1 MTKRAKYK
9 TIAIPVAF
17 GVLIFL
23 VLGLMIWWEPI
34 AIKYHK
40 QRVKALLN
48 KKPKYDPD
56 SGLSYFDGDWI
67 RALEK
72 HRDKLVKL
80 GHLQRK
86 EFALNSIKTPS
97 LRFRRLWEEL
107 GTIFPNNPYT
117 TGLGYESN
125 SPTTIIV
132 YDERSQLSDWEN
144 IISAHDA
151 LSTNIINVSKQI
163 YPQNLLA
170 FVGHWANDEREVCYI
185 ISKDTEGN
193 VRIETPPNE
202 AWQTVFRNV
211 RFEDKRIMFD
221 EFNYIDPNEDY
232 KTIINPYADDP
243 LSGVRCETVFELNPK
258 DSNELFETMSM
269 VSKHGIF
276 ADPNKG
282 ILRRLK

>member
-1 MTKRAKYK
+1 MTKGEKYK
-9 TIAIPVAF
+9 RLAAF
-17 GVLIFL
+17 IILIVSLCFGSCL
-23 VLGLMIWWEPI
+23 FIYRKPI
-34 AIKYHK
+34 AIKYHN

-48 KKPKYDPD
+48 KKPKYDPS
-56 SGLSYFDGDWI
+56 SGLSYFDEDWV

-117 TGLGYESN
+117 TGLGYKSN
-125 SPTTIIV
+125 NPATIIV
-132 YDERSQLSDWEN
+132 YDERSQLSKWES

-151 LSTNIINVSKQI
+151 PSTNIVKVGKQI
-163 YPQNLLA
+163 DSQDLLA
-170 FVGHWANDEREVCYI
+170 FVGHWAYDEGEICYI
-185 ISKDTEGN
+185 ISKDKEGN
-193 VRIETPPNE
+193 IRIETPTNE
-202 AWQTVFRNV
+202 AWRIVLRSV
-211 RFEDKRIMFD
+211 RFENKRIMFD
-221 EFNYIDPNEDY
+221 EFYYTDPNEDY
-232 KTIINPYADDP
+232 KSIIDP
-243 LSGVRCETVFELNPK
+243 SGEHPFSGVRSETVFEINPK
-258 DSNELFETMSM
+258 DSNELLETTSM
-269 VSKHGIF
+269 VSKYGIF

>member
-1 MTKRAKYK
+1 MTKRTTYK
-9 TIAIPVAF
+9 TIAISGAF
-17 GVLIFL
+17 GLIVAL
-23 VLGLMIWWEPI
+23 VLCIIIRWEPI
-34 AIKYHK
+34 AIHYHN

-56 SGLSYFDGDWI
+56 SGLSYFDGDWG
-67 RALEK
+67 RALNK
-72 HRDKLVKL
+72 HRDKLVEL

-125 SPTTIIV
+125 SPATIIV
-132 YDERSQLSDWEN
+132 YDERSQLPKWES

-151 LSTNIINVSKQI
+151 PSTNIVKVDKLINHQD
-163 YPQNLLA
+163 PLA
-170 FVGHWANDEREVCYI
+170 FVGHWANDEGEVCYI
-185 ISKDTEGN
+185 ISKDIEGN
-193 VRIETPPNE
+193 MRIEIPPNE
-202 AWQTVFRNV
+202 ALQTVFRNV
-211 RFEDKRIMFD
+211 RFEGKRIMFD
-221 EFNYIDPNEDY
+221 AFNYIDPNDDY
-232 KTIINPYADDP
+232 KSPIDP
-243 LSGVRCETVFELNPK
+243 SGEHFFSGVRCSTVFEINPE
-258 DSNELFETMSM
+258 DSNELLETMSM

>member
-1 MTKRAKYK
+1 MAKRAKYK

-17 GVLIFL
+17 GVLVFL

-34 AIKYHK
+34 TIQYHK

-56 SGLSYFDGDWI
+56 SGLSYFEGDWV

-72 HRDKLVKL
+72 HRDKLVEL
-80 GHLQRK
+80 GYLQRR
-86 EFALNSIKTPS
+86 EFPLSTIKSPS
-97 LRFRRLWEEL
+97 LQFRRLWEEL
-107 GTIFPNNPYT
+107 GTIFPEDPYAE
-117 TGLGYESN
+117 GHGYDSN
-125 SPTTIIV
+125 SPATIVV
-132 YDERSQLSDWEN
+132 YDLSQKLPKWES
-144 IISAHDA
+144 IILAHDA
-151 LSTNIINVSKQI
+151 PPTNIVNAGKQI
-163 YPQNLLA
+163 ALQDLLA
-170 FVGHWANDEREVCYI
+170 FVGHWANDEGEVCYI

-193 VRIETPPNE
+193 VRIETPPNK

-211 RFEDKRIMFD
+211 RFEDKSIMFD
-221 EFNYIDPNEDY
+221 EFIYIDPKEDY

-258 DSNELFETMSM
+258 DSNELLETMSM
-269 VSKHGIF
+269 VSKYGIF